1 MHVKDIVHAFANEIR
16 RVVRD
21 VSVRYRNQPCQIL
34 IEDGTNQ
41 LHRCSYELTLLG
53 DSLGEVTFT
62 RNTLLSDHDQELLEI
77 LLCALIYPMRNA
89 LLYEQAL
96 TQALKGPLTGVNNR
110 TSMDTYLK
118 HKILVSER
126 HNTSMSLIMLDVD
139 LFQSIND
146 TFGHLVGDVVLR
158 AIADTIVKCTR
169 DSDVVFR
176 YGVEEFVAIL
186 TNTEGAGAD
195 FLAERVRQSVAELDI
210 DVLANHTSI
219 TVSAGVAQFRSGG
232 SPVSLLSRADARLFT
247 AKKWDAIASNLAAT
261 SESLL
266 WGR

>member
-1 MHVKDIVHAFANEIR
+1 LKD
-16 RVVRD
+16 
-21 VSVRYRNQPCQIL
+21 
-34 IEDGTNQ
+34 
-41 LHRCSYELTLLG
+41 
-53 DSLGEVTFT
+53 
-62 RNTLLSDHDQELLEI
+62 
-77 LLCALIYPMRNA
+77 
-89 LLYEQAL
+89 
-96 TQALKGPLTGVNNR
+96 PLTGVNNR
-110 TSMDTYLK
+110 TSMDAYLK
-118 HKILVSER
+118 HEILVSER

-186 TNTEGAGAD
+186 TTTEGAGAD
-195 FLAERVRQSVAELDI
+195 FLAERVRQSVAELNI

-232 SPVSLLSRADARLFT
+232 GPVSLLSRADAKLFT
-247 AKKWDAIASNLAAT
+247 AKIM
-261 SESLL
+261 
-266 WGR
+266 GRNRVEPSGD